1 MKKHILVLDYGIG
14 NIKSIIAAFSKFEQR
29 IILGS
34 SNEEFD
40 NAKAVILPG
49 VGAFKHGMQKLKEKK
64 LDSKIIEFAS
74 TKKPIMGICLGMQ
87 MLFSNSEEFGSTAGL
102 NLIEGSVKKLPSSD
116 NQKLPNIGWLK
127 IKISDQ
133 EEPLISNIKSTDS
146 FYHIHSFYAEP
157 KEPNNILAK
166 TNFFDKAYCSIA
178 KKGNIFGCQF
188 HPEKSGD
195 QGLEIIKNFV
205 GISNNYDS

>member
-1 MKKHILVLDYGIG
+1 MIPLPHTFIL
-14 NIKSIIAAFSKFEQR
+14 
-29 IILGS
+29 
-34 SNEEFD
+34 
-40 NAKAVILPG
+40 
-49 VGAFKHGMQKLKEKK
+49 
-64 LDSKIIEFAS
+64 
-74 TKKPIMGICLGMQ
+74 C
-87 MLFSNSEEFGSTAGL
+87 
-102 NLIEGSVKKLPSSD
+102 
-116 NQKLPNIGWLK
+116 
-127 IKISDQ
+127 
-133 EEPLISNIKSTDS
+133 
-146 FYHIHSFYAEP
+146 EP

>member
-1 MKKHILVLDYGIG
+1 
-14 NIKSIIAAFSKFEQR
+14 
-29 IILGS
+29 
-34 SNEEFD
+34 
-40 NAKAVILPG
+40 
-49 VGAFKHGMQKLKEKK
+49 
-64 LDSKIIEFAS
+64 
-74 TKKPIMGICLGMQ
+74 
-87 MLFSNSEEFGSTAGL
+87 MLFSNSEEFGSTPGL
-102 NLIEGSVKKLPSSD
+102 NLIEGSVKKLPSSN
-116 NQKLPNIGWLK
+116 NQKLPNIGWLN
-127 IKISDQ
+127 IKISDH

-195 QGLEIIKNFV
+195 QGLKIIKILWEYQIIMTAKKKTLGLPEEVIFCKKCV
-205 GISNNYDS
+205 ISNQRPSHQ